1 MCDPFFLLKINKCD
15 VCVNWDMMEKSE
27 LMKYESPENYLST
40 AYLTPKKLTHAN
52 YKYTI
57 NVYHDKLVSK
67 EWNQT
72 NVRVYCAVNIISK
85 HRQDKIIQHA
95 DHCLALQSSFV
106 LSKKYTILQDA
117 TMFPGKYKNG

>member
-40 AYLTPKKLTHAN
+40 AYLTPKKLILAN

-67 EWNQT
+67 ESSEN
-72 NVRVYCAVNIISK
+72 NVRVYCAVNCISK
-85 HRQDKIIQHA
+85 HGQDNIIRHV
-95 DHCLALQSSFV
+95 D
-106 LSKKYTILQDA
+106 
-117 TMFPGKYKNG
+117 